1 MVGTVN
7 GPFLRGDS
15 ALRRRFLVIQ
25 CPQSFEAGERI
36 DIDKVRNDRDAIW
49 KAAVLAYRAG
59 EKCFLDSETA
69 AAASRLNL
77 EIAED
82 EHPWVNAI
90 ATWLH
95 QPINSKGPHH
105 SDDILHGAGIVPIG
119 QPPER
124 AQQTELPRAMEQV
137 SGWVKDRIPTRHKG
151 RKARFWRKA
160 NVPGVETPSD
170 EEL

>member
-7 GPFLRGDS
+7 GPFLRGDP

-69 AAASRLNL
+69 AAASKLNL

-90 ATWLH
+90 ATWLQ
-95 QPINSKGPHH
+95 QPINTM
-105 SDDILHGAGIVPIG
+105 GAAPF
-119 QPPER
+119 R
-124 AQQTELPRAMEQV
+124 
-137 SGWVKDRIPTRHKG
+137 RH
-151 RKARFWRKA
+151 
-160 NVPGVETPSD
+160 PSRRRNRSHWPAT
-170 EEL
+170 